1 MKKSIYS
8 SKAPAP
14 VGPYSQAVQVGSM
27 VFVSGQLGMDP
38 ADGSMAPDVVAQT
51 HRAMDNLMAVL
62 AEAGASARNIVK
74 TTIFLANMDDF
85 STVNG
90 IYETYLQDPFPA
102 RACVEVARLPKD
114 AKVEVEAVA
123 VLE

>member
-1 MKKSIYS
+1 MKKSICS

-14 VGPYSQAVQVGSM
+14 VGPYSQAVQAGSLL
-27 VFVSGQLGMDP
+27 FVSGQLGMDP
-38 ADGSMAPDVVAQT
+38 ADGSLPPDVVAQA
-51 HRAMDNLMAVL
+51 RKAMDNLMAIL
-62 AEAGASARNIVK
+62 AEAGASAQNVVK

-90 IYETYLQDPFPA
+90 IYESYFQEPFPA

>member
-1 MKKSIYS
+1 MKESICS

-14 VGPYSQAVQVGSM
+14 VGPYSQAVRAGSL

-38 ADGSMAPDVVAQT
+38 EDASLPPDVVAQA
-51 HRAMDNLMAVL
+51 RQAMDNLMAILVEAGGL
-62 AEAGASARNIVK
+62 AEHVVK

-90 IYETYLQDPFPA
+90 IYESYFQAPFPA

-123 VLE
+123 ILP